1 MENTCRGLQ
10 QGEWKP
16 TNAKDSITSQCEI
29 LPLMS
34 EVKGF
39 STEKGVLS
47 LNPSRPHPK
56 CYQGVLQAQA
66 APFKRDNHRPFSLK
80 CCCPRVYREPVTQ
93 AEHQTLPQIRNPAI
107 LIIES
112 KQASL

>member
-1 MENTCRGLQ
+1 MYGEHVLWSTTK
-10 QGEWKP
+10 GEWKP
-16 TNAKDSITSQCEI
+16 TNAKDGIPSQCEI

-56 CYQGVLQAQA
+56 CHQGVLQAQA
-66 APFKRDNHRPFSLK
+66 APFK
-80 CCCPRVYREPVTQ
+80 Q
-93 AEHQTLPQIRNPAI
+93 G
-107 LIIES
+107 IITDLS
-112 KQASL
+112 P